1 MPSGRKK
8 IIKAL
13 VSIKT
18 FGPKKIYKM
27 IIKLCAMRIQEL
39 VDWGPSSS
47 DFALLRALERGGCLM
62 RKTVTSL
69 TLTVITFE
77 TLFFPFKSI
86 LSSSLI
92 IY

>member
-62 RKTVTSL
+62 RKTGTSTSL
-69 TLTVITFE
+69 IVITSE

-92 IY
+92 I